1 MKKFKCYVASD
12 KNRET
17 VSVVEAVNLEAATKY
32 FAAQKQLEV
41 SGFLSIFSVSEWD
54 QKNT

>member
-1 MKKFKCYVASD
+1 MKKFKCYVTSD
-12 KNRET
+12 TNQET
-17 VSVVEAVNLEAATKY
+17 VSMVEAVNLEAATKY

-41 SGFLSIFSVSEWD
+41 LRFLTIFSVSEWK

>member
-1 MKKFKCYVASD
+1 MKKFKCYTTSD
-12 KNRET
+12 INQEM
-17 VSVVEAVNLEAATKY
+17 VSVVEAVSQEAATNY

-41 SGFLSIFSVSEWD
+41 SEFLSIFSVSEWK

>member
-1 MKKFKCYVASD
+1 MEKFKCYITSD
-12 KNRET
+12 INQET
-17 VSVVEAVNLEAATKY
+17 VSVVEAVDKEAATEY

-41 SGFLSIFSVSEWD
+41 PRFLTIFSVSEWK

>member
-1 MKKFKCYVASD
+1 MKKYKCYNTSD
-12 KNRET
+12 INQET
-17 VSVVEAVNLEAATKY
+17 VSVVEAENIHAAINY

-41 SGFLSIFSVSEWD
+41 SRFLTIFSVSEWK

>member
-1 MKKFKCYVASD
+1 MRKFKCYVTSD
-12 KNRET
+12 TNQET
-17 VSVVEAVNLEAATKY
+17 VSMVEAVNLEAATKY

-41 SGFLSIFSVSEWD
+41 LRFLTIFSVSEWK